1 MGICVVLETESG
13 DQLEKVEDRRN
24 LLHRILPSYDDSSYQ
39 LLRYIDWYG
48 DTCFNRLQIA
58 PLLRELRQLDDATL
72 TSEENELI
80 SSIERLARR
89 CLEEPHLYLKF
100 YGD

>member
-13 DQLEKVEDRRN
+13 EQLERLEDHKN
-24 LLHRILPSYDDSSYQ
+24 LLHRILPSPEDSSYQ

-58 PLLRELRQLDDATL
+58 PLLQEIEQLASSPL
-72 TSEENELI
+72 SVEENQLI
-80 SSIERLARR
+80 SGIKRLAHH
-89 CLEEPHLYLKF
+89 CQTGPHLYLKF